1 MALLL
6 LARKYANSYK
16 YAKLAGKGRAH
27 YSPKFAGLNYILS
40 MKDFKG
46 LLQGAALIRPS
57 AEPSVL
63 VKAFTFVEN
72 RYFALF
78 PK

>member
-1 MALLL
+1 M
-6 LARKYANSYK
+6 K
-16 YAKLAGKGRAH
+16 AGKGKAH

-78 PK
+78 LK